1 MKWQPHPASIFY
13 SLLILFA
20 SVGFVGCLD
29 TLTPDSLGTSGAGDP
44 VAPGPGDG
52 DGDDNDQPPPPQ
64 PPPPPV
70 DPDGDIAVGG
80 YVFQEGFWRGWRA
93 DSRRNYTEVNGHGA
107 MGTNASAIRYIG
119 ADQDGA
125 GRYSFRVKFNH
136 ADQMN
141 LFGGRHLAGVASNSL
156 AFRPYDDDG
165 RRYPWDTTR
174 IDLDRPSDGRI
185 RGHLYSWIGD
195 ELYEEVYWFRVPF
208 ALGEW
213 GNVDLQW
220 RQTGDRLVITVNGD
234 SHTFNLLPGAPMLGS
249 YLYLGNMDNITG
261 VIEFD
266 DFYFSNRDP

>member
-52 DGDDNDQPPPPQ
+52 DGDDNDQ

-156 AFRPYDDDG
+156 AFRPRDEDG

-195 ELYEEVYWFRVPF
+195 ELYEEIHWFSVPF
-208 ALGEW
+208 RLGEW

-220 RQTGDRLVITVNGD
+220 RQTGDRLMITVNGA
-234 SHTFNLLPGAPMLGS
+234 SHTFNLLPGSPNLGT

-266 DFYFSNRDP
+266 NITYRQ